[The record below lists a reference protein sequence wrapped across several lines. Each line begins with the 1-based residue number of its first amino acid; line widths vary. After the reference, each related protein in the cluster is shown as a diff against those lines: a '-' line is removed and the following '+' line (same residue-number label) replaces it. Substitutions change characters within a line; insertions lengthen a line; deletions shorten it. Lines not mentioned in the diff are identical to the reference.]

1 MFTLSG
7 DSHVGFVGPPVI
19 RILVVA
25 DDDVGIG
32 EALVTTEGAELAEEV
47 VGRVVETG
55 ALVSAG
61 P

>member
-1 MFTLSG
+1 M
-7 DSHVGFVGPPVI
+7 I

-32 EALVTTEGAELAEEV
+32 GALVTTEGAKVAEEV
-47 VGRVVETG
+47 VGGVVETG

-61 P
+61 L